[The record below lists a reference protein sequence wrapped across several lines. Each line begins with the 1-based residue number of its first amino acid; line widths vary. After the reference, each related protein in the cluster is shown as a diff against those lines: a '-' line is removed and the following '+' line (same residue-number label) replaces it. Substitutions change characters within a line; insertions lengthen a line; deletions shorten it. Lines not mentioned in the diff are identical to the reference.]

1 MMKIRKV
8 LLLVLFLNLAV
19 VKAQDPNSC
28 SCCTENHTA
37 FDYWLGDWDVYNTN
51 GDVLGTN
58 KILKMQAGCV
68 LLENWVGA
76 SGSTGT
82 SYNFYDKA
90 ENSWNQIWVSNTGGV
105 LRLKGNPN
113 EDGAMVMTSELVK
126 NPDGDY
132 YNQIT
137 WTPNGDG
144 SVTQLWVILNQK
156 KEVINTLFRGI
167 YEKK

>member
-1 MMKIRKV
+1 MRFKPVFILYI
-8 LLLVLFLNLAV
+8 LLNFGALS
-19 VKAQDPNSC
+19 AQGLESC
-28 SCCTENHTA
+28 PCCSQNHRA
-37 FDYWLGDWDVYNTN
+37 FDYWLGDWEVYNTN

-82 SYNFYDKA
+82 SYNFFDGV

-113 EDGAMVMTSELVK
+113 EDGAMVMTSGMVK

-137 WTPNGDG
+137 WTPNEDG
-144 SVTQLWVILNQK
+144 TVTQLWVILNQK